1 MKTKPL
7 TTLITTNARIIL
19 YYKHAEQTW
28 RDPQGLKQMLVL
40 EKYQNLNSSKQYSRR
55 LGHSIVSLYLTHVVV
70 YLRHLI
76 KCLKYATGR
85 YNVPPHVCE
94 IL

>member
-7 TTLITTNARIIL
+7 TKLITTNARIIL

-40 EKYQNLNSSKQYSRR
+40 EKYQNLNSSKQYSRKIR
-55 LGHSIVSLYLTHVVV
+55 TFD
-70 YLRHLI
+70 
-76 KCLKYATGR
+76 
-85 YNVPPHVCE
+85 CE
-94 IL
+94 FVLEACGCIFETFDQMFEICDRAL